1 MGERAACGEAAAAG
15 PAPSPSP
22 SPASAPA
29 PAPAPEGGLAQRLLH
44 NTTGDE
50 TPPEAEE
57 PEPEGVRRASGD
69 SDGGGG
75 RRSEGFAFYRD
86 RKEWADIKP
95 VPQDDGPHPVV
106 QIAYS
111 ENFKDV
117 YDYFR
122 AVLKLDERSE
132 RALSLTTD
140 AIELNAANYTVW
152 HFRRVVLQSLKKD
165 LNEELA
171 YISEIIEDQPKNYQ
185 VWYHRQKIVEW
196 LKDSSQELGFISGIL
211 EQDAK
216 NYHAWQHR
224 QWVIKEFNL
233 WDNEL
238 EYVDQLLEDDVRNN
252 SAWNQRFFVISNTTG
267 FDDMAVLGRE
277 VEYTLKMIKRAP
289 HNESAWNYLKGILQD
304 QSLSK
309 FPNLLQQILQLM
321 EKPSSPY
328 LIAFLIDMYEDF
340 LESNCEEK
348 EGTLNRALEL
358 CEQLAMKQ
366 DTIRQEYWRY
376 FARRLRAKHGVIQQE
391 PVPMGSE
398 DSLQEC
404 SDN

>member
-1 MGERAACGEAAAAG
+1 MGEREVECAGCGED
-15 PAPSPSP
+15 
-22 SPASAPA
+22 APA
-29 PAPAPEGGLAQRLLH
+29 LGLEPERGGDMAERELWS
-44 NTTGDE
+44 
-50 TPPEAEE
+50 TPGEE
-57 PEPEGVRRASGD
+57 VTPEPEVSRPEGLRRASGD
-69 SDGGGG
+69 SDGG
-75 RRSEGFAFYRD
+75 RRSEGFIFYRD

-152 HFRRVVLQSLKKD
+152 HFRRMVLQSLNKD
-165 LNEELA
+165 LYEELA

-196 LKDSSQELGFISGIL
+196 LKDPSQELGFISGIL

-224 QWVIKEFNL
+224 QWVIKEFGL

-238 EYVDQLLEDDVRNN
+238 EYVDQLLEEDVRNN
-252 SAWNQRFFVISNTTG
+252 SAWNQRYFVISNTTG
-267 FDDMAVLGRE
+267 FDNPTVLSCE
-277 VEYTLKMIKRAP
+277 VEYTLKLIKRAP

-304 QSLSK
+304 QNLSK
-309 FPNLLQQILQLM
+309 YPNLFEQVSQLM

-328 LIAFLIDMYEDF
+328 LLAFLIDMYEDL
-340 LESNCEEK
+340 LENNCDEK
-348 EGTLNRALEL
+348 EETLSRALEL

-366 DTIRQEYWRY
+366 DTIRREYWRY
-376 FARRLRAKHGVIQQE
+376 FARCLKTKYGMNPKEATS
-391 PVPMGSE
+391 MGNE

-404 SDN
+404 CNN